1 MGNLSTSY
9 FIAIIAGSIAGMA
22 AAFIGNKVHPIQS
35 GGTIVEAGIIP
46 AAIAATTAAVTAV
59 ADKVK
64 EAVTEKP
71 EPLKTETTTELRPEE
86 PPAPVVESTTEVPP
100 PVEETPIVESTTE
113 VPPQTPSDTGSSR
126 IGRRKH

>member
-64 EAVTEKP
+64 EVVTEKP
-71 EPLKTETTTELRPEE
+71 EPLKTETTTELRPPEE
-86 PPAPVVESTTEVPP
+86 ETELSAPGT
-100 PVEETPIVESTTE
+100 EETPAPTVEEETKPEET
-113 VPPQTPSDTGSSR
+113 PQVSSDKGSSR
-126 IGRRKH
+126 MGRRKH